1 MNIRKTDLFIGI
13 YILAAVIFM
22 IVSIPSW
29 LLDILVALNIS
40 VAMIILFNALFAKEV
55 LDMSAFPT
63 MILFTTIFRISLNIS
78 STKLPVS
85 YTHLTLPTTP
95 YV

>member
-63 MILFTTIFRISLNIS
+63 MILFTTIFRIALNVS
-78 STKLPVS
+78 STRLILS
-85 YTHLTLPTTP
+85 TS
-95 YV
+95 